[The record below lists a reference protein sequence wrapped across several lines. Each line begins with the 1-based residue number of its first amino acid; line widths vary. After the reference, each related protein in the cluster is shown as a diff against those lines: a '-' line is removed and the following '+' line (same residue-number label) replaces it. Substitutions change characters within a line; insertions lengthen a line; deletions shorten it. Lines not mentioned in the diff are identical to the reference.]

1 MAVIIVLVILFI
13 YFIFFPEK
21 EENQILN
28 QKYVSHDAFMNTF
41 KTKNEILREFGIPDT
56 KKEQDEFEEW
66 IYIKD
71 KKIIRKKISN
81 ENNQNLTVAGGF
93 VFKNKY
99 PIGGLNNFSSNN
111 EEENEVIKEESKI
124 IKFIIL
130 NNKVIKWSTE
140 GLDYGKMIDIKKA
153 KK

>member
-1 MAVIIVLVILFI
+1 MVLIVVLAILFF
-13 YFIFFPEK
+13 YLIFFPNK

-28 QKYVSHDAFMNTF
+28 QKYISHDVFMNSF
-41 KTKNEILREFGIPDT
+41 KTKNEILREFGIPDI

-66 IYIKD
+66 IYKKD

-81 ENNQNLTVAGGF
+81 ENIQNLTVAGGLML
-93 VFKNKY
+93 KNKY
-99 PIGGLNNFSSNN
+99 PIGGMNNLSSNN
-111 EEENEVIKEESKI
+111 EEENEVIKEEYKI
-124 IKFIIL
+124 VKFIIL

-140 GLDYGKMIDIKKA
+140 GLDYGKMIEIKKT